1 MPPQMQAQ
9 MQTQMQAQYRQGQTF
24 HTPAYPSGPLGF
36 FLAPPGQ
43 PIKDPAATTK
53 LAEYSTYPS
62 RLRTG
67 ATSLVQPERV
77 MGGPR
82 EREAHLAQ
90 LDAEFAVAR
99 SSGASTPRVDSPVPG
114 RVSRTTTTTMSGRRA
129 GRVNYAEAEE
139 SDDEESEESEI
150 EEAASD
156 PDDDNYGERRRK
168 RDRDAEKLAQSFR
181 VRKRA
186 AEAEPGWSWLG
197 DRVPGER
204 VRSVEVHGLTAHKFM

>member
-1 MPPQMQAQ
+1 MDPTMPPPTRQA
-9 MQTQMQAQYRQGQTF
+9 
-24 HTPAYPSGPLGF
+24 L
-36 FLAPPGQ
+36 L
-43 PIKDPAATTK
+43 
-53 LAEYSTYPS
+53 STYPS

-67 ATSLVQPERV
+67 ATSLIQPERV

-82 EREAHLAQ
+82 EREAHLAD
-90 LDAEFAVAR
+90 LDREYAIAK

-114 RVSRTTTTTMSGRRA
+114 RAGRTTTTTFSGRRA

-139 SDDEESEESEI
+139 SEDEESSEEEI

-168 RDRDAEKLAQSFR
+168 RDKEAERLAHSFKA
-181 VRKRA
+181 RKKQ

-197 DRVPGER
+197 DRVPAER
-204 VRSVEVHGLTAHKFM
+204 VKSVVVQSLTAHKYM